1 MSRQIN
7 VMDLPITFKQLDRW
21 LRGERIK
28 KVMPHLSPWE
38 RNFLR
43 TGMSEE
49 EQHEYEEKK

>member
-49 EQHEYEEKK
+49 EQKQYQEYE